1 MKAYGLLCCD
11 ICSLVDRFQRF
22 GAIYCLN
29 LQGGSEHVCVTVT
42 LCTHV
47 IEALSLGFGLVA
59 DRCGRHF
66 VFCLPILCEHIM
78 GRHLEIS
85 HSHHVLPNTA

>member
-1 MKAYGLLCCD
+1 MVFCGVT
-11 ICSLVDRFQRF
+11 CSLVDRFQLF
-22 GAIYCLN
+22 GATYCLN
-29 LQGGSEHVCVTVT
+29 LQGRSEHVCATVT

-47 IEALSLGFGLVA
+47 IEALSLGVGLVA
-59 DRCGRHF
+59 DHCGRHF
-66 VFCLPILCEHIM
+66 VLCFPIMCKHIT